1 MAVYQT
7 LTVTQ
12 ISQDQEKN
20 CSTVRILWKST
31 QTGASY
37 NMVEATGVCTTYTNG
52 QEFREDVRYVLP
64 KQTEQV
70 ILDKEV
76 IVYHDS
82 QGQAVFEVETW
93 MDTKISAGV
102 VKLYEKLQLTT
113 IPRVSKVLSCDG
125 VIGKTARLAVSRK
138 NSAYCHSIAW
148 SFGSQ
153 SGYLNE
159 LGQMCEEEVQFT
171 KEGLDFLIPDSFYQ
185 EIPNK
190 KSAPCTLT
198 IRTYSDGVLV
208 GEPQSSQFVVTVYEP
223 DCRPILWGIVED
235 VNEKT
240 VSLTGDSLT
249 LVKYASTARCTIHP
263 QGQKGAAIVKKTIA
277 GKEVEDSLDIPNAEL
292 DYIPFTAT
300 DSRGITEEY
309 VAAMDVV
316 PYVPVSCEVTAKRLS
331 ATSNEAVLTI
341 SGNYYPGSFG
351 VAENQ
356 ISVQYSIGGGEKI
369 PVEVTATEGRRYTAT
384 VQLSGMDYNKLYS
397 ISVWA
402 GDLLTE
408 SQKRTT
414 LKKGVPV
421 FDWGEADFAFHV
433 PVHMDQPLGVASGGT
448 GSSETSEIW
457 ENLGFS
463 IDMEPGVEYP
473 TWEKW
478 AGHRVYTKL
487 VDYGSMP
494 NGYCHRMLH
503 FCDAT
508 RVIRCFGST
517 SDGRTLPYG
526 SSREDGIFL
535 YCDRHSVYLDTQLD
549 ESGHTAQIQIFY
561 IKD

>member
-1 MAVYQT
+1 MFVRPI
-7 LTVTQ
+7 VT
-12 ISQDQEKN
+12 K
-20 CSTVRILWKST
+20 
-31 QTGASY
+31 
-37 NMVEATGVCTTYTNG
+37 
-52 QEFREDVRYVLP
+52 
-64 KQTEQV
+64 QV

-76 IVYHDS
+76 VVYHDS

-113 IPRVSKVLSCDG
+113 IPRVSRVLSCDG
-125 VIGKTARLAVSRK
+125 VIGKPARLAVSRK
-138 NSAYCHSIAW
+138 NSGCCHSVAW

-153 SGYLNE
+153 NGYLNE
-159 LGQMCEEEVQFT
+159 LGQMCEEEVLFT
-171 KEGLDFLIPDSFYQ
+171 KEGLDFLIPDSFYR

-190 KSAPCTLT
+190 KSALCTLT
-198 IRTYSDGVLV
+198 IRTYSDGVLI
-208 GEPQSSQFVVTVYEP
+208 GEPQTSKFVVTVYEP
-223 DCRPILWGIVED
+223 DCRPILWGVAED
-235 VNEKT
+235 VNDKT
-240 VSLTGDSLT
+240 VSLTGDPLT
-249 LVKYASTARCTIHP
+249 LVKYASTAHCTIYP
-263 QGQKGAAIVKKTIA
+263 QGQKGASITRKTIA
-277 GKEVEDSLDIPNAEL
+277 GKEVEEFLDIPNVEL

-300 DSRGITEEY
+300 DGRGITEEY

-316 PYVPVSCEVTAKRLS
+316 PYVPVSCDVTANRLS
-331 ATSNEAVLTI
+331 AASDEATLTI

-351 VAENQ
+351 AAENQ
-356 ISVQYSIGGGEKI
+356 LSVQYSIGGGEKI
-369 PVEVTATEGRRYTAT
+369 PVDVTVSEGNRYTAV

-402 GDLLTE
+402 TDLLTE
-408 SQKRTT
+408 RQKRTT

-421 FDWGEADFAFHV
+421 FDWGETDFAFHV

-448 GSSETSEIW
+448 GSSDTTEIW
-457 ENLGFS
+457 QNLGFS
-463 IDMEPGVEYP
+463 MDMEPGVEYL

-487 VDYGSMP
+487 VEYGPMP
-494 NGYCHRMLH
+494 NGYCDRMLH

-508 RVIRCFGST
+508 RVLRCFGST